1 MVISLHCFYN
11 HGKGEISGREGV
23 EKESGLHNIREENRK
38 NLRSQGYNVA
48 SKANA
53 SNQALLSMILPVSI
67 QVLNPSIDQ
76 TLV

>member
-11 HGKGEISGREGV
+11 HGKGEISGREAMV
-23 EKESGLHNIREENRK
+23 KESGLHNIREENRK

-53 SNQALLSMILPVSI
+53 SNQALLSIILPVSI
-67 QVLNPSIDQ
+67 QMLNPSIDQ
-76 TLV
+76 TFV

>member
-11 HGKGEISGREGV
+11 HGKGEISGRDGV
-23 EKESGLHNIREENRK
+23 KESGLHNIREENRK

-76 TLV
+76 TFL